1 MRICERRHPEGWTPN
16 RTRAKVWTPSV
27 WSSLQAVR
35 GQPAKAWTPN
45 TDLTMPPSSTPFT
58 QAYTVG
64 NPILATYPGSTVEVI
79 EPGNVWD
86 FAGVPTA
93 ST

>member
-1 MRICERRHPEGWTPN
+1 
-16 RTRAKVWTPSV
+16 
-27 WSSLQAVR
+27 
-35 GQPAKAWTPN
+35 
-45 TDLTMPPSSTPFT
+45 MPPSSTPFT

-86 FAGVPTA
+86 FAGVKGENLQQPR
-93 ST
+93 